1 MRLVFAGTPDVA
13 VPSLDALVGSH
24 HEVVAVLTRPPARAG
39 RGRESRPS
47 AVHLRA
53 ETLGIPVLTPVDLRA
68 DGVAGKLRSL
78 APDCCPVVAYGRLIP
93 GDVLDVPMWGWV
105 NLHFSLLPRW
115 RGAAPVQHAIRHG
128 DAVTGVTTFRIDEG
142 LDTGPILESWTTEIQ
157 EGETSGGLLAR
168 LSGAG
173 GELLVATMDAIEA
186 GRAVGYSQSS
196 LGVTLAPRIEVND
209 ARIDWSAPAEDID
222 RLVRACTPDPGAWTT
237 LGDLRLRLDP
247 IEITDTVG
255 APGMLHSTKREVLIG
270 TGTTAVRLSTVTAP
284 GRRSMDAAD
293 WARGLRLDPDVV
305 CI

>member
-13 VPSLDALVGSH
+13 VPSLDALVDSH
-24 HEVVAVLTRPPARAG
+24 HEVVTVLTRPPARAG

-68 DGVAGKLRSL
+68 DGVAAELRSL

-173 GELLVATMDAIEA
+173 GELLVATMDAIEV
-186 GRAVGYSQSS
+186 GRAVGHSQSS
-196 LGVTLAPRIEVND
+196 LGVTLAPRMEVND

-247 IEITDTVG
+247 VEITDTVG
-255 APGMLHSTKREVLIG
+255 APGMLQSTKREVLIG